1 MPLPTNASQN
11 SLLSL
16 KYFWESSDGT
26 SCVHRQV
33 QPVTIFLGYHCVR
46 HAHVAANFQ
55 ALVLLSLGFVG
66 HLYGPPLLLFIG
78 TIISAGH
85 HYQPHWLPL
94 FNGLKSWGLVVL
106 WKNAREW
113 ICHTLIEG
121 YQGMIALFFNTCNKI
136 LFTWTFFF
144 LLFSF
149 LIFTMLC
156 WFLPSVQFSSVQS
169 LSHVWLFATPWTA
182 ACQAS
187 LSITNSWSLPKL
199 MSIEHHLLG
208 FEIAQL
214 EFHHLH

>member
-1 MPLPTNASQN
+1 MCSQTSSASDHLSWVPLCPACTRCCR
-11 SLLSL
+11 
-16 KYFWESSDGT
+16 FPG
-26 SCVHRQV
+26 
-33 QPVTIFLGYHCVR
+33 
-46 HAHVAANFQ
+46 
-55 ALVLLSLGFVG
+55 
-66 HLYGPPLLLFIG
+66 
-78 TIISAGH
+78 ISAVFSGLCWASVWSSIAAL
-85 HYQPHWLPL
+85 YWYYYFCWASLSTPL
-94 FNGLKSWGLVVL
+94 VTTVNGLKSWGLVVL

-121 YQGMIALFFNTCNKI
+121 YQCMIALFFNTCNKI
-136 LFTWTFFF
+136 LFTWNFFF

-182 ACQAS
+182 ARQAS

-214 EFHHLH
+214 EFHHLQ